1 MGKVAHNRTHGMVG
15 TNIYKTWVD
24 MKTRCYNAKA
34 QSYRNYGGRG
44 IRVCDRWQ
52 QFENFYRDMGERPKG
67 KTLERIHNDRDYSP
81 ENVRWATRK
90 EQANNRRSS
99 RIITFE
105 GASKTLEQW
114 AEHIGI
120 SPQALDTRLKTWTL
134 QEALTL
140 PRCHRKKV

>member
-1 MGKVAHNRTHGMVG
+1 
-15 TNIYKTWVD
+15 